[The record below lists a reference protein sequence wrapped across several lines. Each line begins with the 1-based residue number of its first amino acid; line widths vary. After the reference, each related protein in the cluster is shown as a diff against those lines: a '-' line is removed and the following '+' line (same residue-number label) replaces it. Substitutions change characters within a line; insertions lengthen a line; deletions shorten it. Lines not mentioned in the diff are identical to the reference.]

1 MKKKERNVIVY
12 YASEENAYEIS
23 RSTGNRRDVLSSIR
37 LDVIDDGVDELEAE
51 HNVDSLKQGLE
62 NDGYAYVEY
71 ENAAEYNIIIGVA
84 YHGNTKPITSMLKE
98 RRQEIT
104 SMF

>member
-1 MKKKERNVIVY
+1 MKKKEKNVIVY

-37 LDVIDDGVDELEAE
+37 LDIIDDGVDETQAE
-51 HNVDSLKQGLE
+51 RNVESLKYCLE
-62 NDGYAYVEY
+62 NDGYGYVEY

-84 YHGNTKPITSMLKE
+84 YHGKTKHITDLIKE
-98 RRQEIT
+98 CRKEIT

>member
-1 MKKKERNVIVY
+1 MKKKERNIIAY

-23 RSTGNRRDVLSSIR
+23 KTKGEVRETLASIR
-37 LDVIDDGVDELEAE
+37 LDLVDEGVSETVTE
-51 HNVDSLKQGLE
+51 KQIQNLKDGLE
-62 NDGYAYVEY
+62 KDGYGIIEVTNCHEY
-71 ENAAEYNIIIGVA
+71 QVIYAVA

>member
-1 MKKKERNVIVY
+1 MGKQKTVSVY
-12 YASEENAYEIS
+12 YASEENAYEINKTKGEV
-23 RSTGNRRDVLSSIR
+23 REALASIR
-37 LDVIDDGVDELEAE
+37 LDLADEGVSETVAE
-51 HNVDSLKQGLE
+51 KQIQNLKDGLE
-62 NDGYAYVEY
+62 QDGYGIIEVTNCHEY
-71 ENAAEYNIIIGVA
+71 QVIYAVA

>member
-1 MKKKERNVIVY
+1 MKKKEKNIIAY

-37 LDVIDDGVDELEAE
+37 LDIIDDGVSEAE
-51 HNVDSLKQGLE
+51 AENHVKNLSEGLE
-62 NDGYAYVEY
+62 EDGYAYVEY

-84 YHGNTKPITSMLKE
+84 YHGKTKNITDLLKE
-98 RRQEIT
+98 RRQEIV